1 MYIKYSKEK
10 EKLVDLIQT
19 DDGFQNMK
27 TETVVMLNTLT
38 NSKLKFNE
46 EKEET
51 SMCLAIDEL
60 REEAKQEGIE
70 FGRRELIEKM
80 LMNHETM
87 DKIKEYTGYT
97 QENDALYGRS
107 DVENKNGSLNNT
119 IFRLRKQLTAA
130 GLPESSYININGG
143 MCTWD
148 PDIET
153 SVDVCDFKQTI
164 ESARH
169 EKSQKTKMEIYAKA
183 WKLYTGEFLPDMMG
197 EDWAAVENIA
207 CRDMYFDCVEE
218 LCHYLKTEEKFE
230 ELYRVAHS
238 AAEIYPFYDWQIWE
252 IDSLIGMSRY
262 KDGLD
267 VYKRTTKLMFDEL
280 GLSPSAGM
288 LERFKLMG
296 ERTSQAA
303 GAIEDIKYRLR
314 EKESIE
320 GAYYCT
326 YPSFVDVYHVFG
338 RMMER
343 TGMSVFLMLCTL
355 NFINIET
362 DDENQKYYSEL
373 LRESIQKAVRKGDF
387 YTRYNIQQYLVMLIG
402 ITQENCTL
410 VSKRINKEF
419 NKRLTRRKNVS
430 IDYYVASLGEVCND

>member
-1 MYIKYSKEK
+1 MKNILKVRMLGGFTLEYKGKELVLDRNNVSKTTQLFQLLLLHTQDGGISK
-10 EKLVDLIQT
+10 AALI
-19 DDGFQNMK
+19 
-27 TETVVMLNTLT
+27 
-38 NSKLKFNE
+38 
-46 EKEET
+46 
-51 SMCLAIDEL
+51 
-60 REEAKQEGIE
+60 
-70 FGRRELIEKM
+70 
-80 LMNHETM
+80 
-87 DKIKEYTGYT
+87 
-97 QENDALYGRS
+97 DALYGRS

-197 EDWAAVENIA
+197 EDWAVVENIA

-230 ELYRVAHS
+230 
-238 AAEIYPFYDWQIWE
+238 
-252 IDSLIGMSRY
+252 
-262 KDGLD
+262 
-267 VYKRTTKLMFDEL
+267 EL

>member
-1 MYIKYSKEK
+1 MKNILKVRMLGGFTLEYKGKELVLDRNNVSKTTQLFQLLLLHTQDGGISK
-10 EKLVDLIQT
+10 AALI
-19 DDGFQNMK
+19 
-27 TETVVMLNTLT
+27 
-38 NSKLKFNE
+38 
-46 EKEET
+46 
-51 SMCLAIDEL
+51 
-60 REEAKQEGIE
+60 
-70 FGRRELIEKM
+70 
-80 LMNHETM
+80 
-87 DKIKEYTGYT
+87 
-97 QENDALYGRS
+97 DALYGRS

-267 VYKRTTKLMFDEL
+267 VYKRTTKLVTIRRNARAIQTYGRANLTGSRRNRRHQVPPPRKRIHRRRLLLHLSKLCGRLPRVRPHDGTNRHVRIPDALHPEL
-280 GLSPSAGM
+280 YKYRDRRRKSEIL
-288 LERFKLMG
+288 F
-296 ERTSQAA
+296 RTSP
-303 GAIEDIKYRLR
+303 RVHS
-314 EKESIE
+314 ESS
-320 GAYYCT
+320 
-326 YPSFVDVYHVFG
+326 P
-338 RMMER
+338 
-343 TGMSVFLMLCTL
+343 
-355 NFINIET
+355 
-362 DDENQKYYSEL
+362 
-373 LRESIQKAVRKGDF
+373 
-387 YTRYNIQQYLVMLIG
+387 
-402 ITQENCTL
+402 
-410 VSKRINKEF
+410 
-419 NKRLTRRKNVS
+419 
-430 IDYYVASLGEVCND
+430 

>member
-1 MYIKYSKEK
+1 
-10 EKLVDLIQT
+10 
-19 DDGFQNMK
+19 
-27 TETVVMLNTLT
+27 
-38 NSKLKFNE
+38 
-46 EKEET
+46 
-51 SMCLAIDEL
+51 
-60 REEAKQEGIE
+60 
-70 FGRRELIEKM
+70 
-80 LMNHETM
+80 
-87 DKIKEYTGYT
+87 
-97 QENDALYGRS
+97 
-107 DVENKNGSLNNT
+107 
-119 IFRLRKQLTAA
+119 
-130 GLPESSYININGG
+130 

-164 ESARH
+164 ESARR
-169 EKSQKTKMEIYAKA
+169 EKYQKAKMEIYAKA

-207 CRDMYFDCVEE
+207 CRDMYLDCVEE
-218 LCHYLKTEEKFE
+218 LH
-230 ELYRVAHS
+230 RVAHS
-238 AAEIYPFYDWQIWE
+238 AAEIYPLYDWQVWE

-355 NFINIET
+355 DFINIEA
-362 DDENQKYYSEL
+362 DGENQKYYSEL

-430 IDYYVASLGEVCND
+430 IDYYVASLGEVCDTETTSNDRRTS

>member
-1 MYIKYSKEK
+1 MLGGFTLEYKGKELVLDRNNVSKTTQLFQLLLLHTQDGGISK
-10 EKLVDLIQT
+10 AALI
-19 DDGFQNMK
+19 
-27 TETVVMLNTLT
+27 
-38 NSKLKFNE
+38 
-46 EKEET
+46 
-51 SMCLAIDEL
+51 
-60 REEAKQEGIE
+60 
-70 FGRRELIEKM
+70 
-80 LMNHETM
+80 
-87 DKIKEYTGYT
+87 
-97 QENDALYGRS
+97 DALYGRS
-107 DVENKNGSLNNT
+107 DVENKNG
-119 IFRLRKQLTAA
+119 
-130 GLPESSYININGG
+130 
-143 MCTWD
+143 
-148 PDIET
+148 
-153 SVDVCDFKQTI
+153 
-164 ESARH
+164 
-169 EKSQKTKMEIYAKA
+169 
-183 WKLYTGEFLPDMMG
+183 
-197 EDWAAVENIA
+197 
-207 CRDMYFDCVEE
+207 
-218 LCHYLKTEEKFE
+218 
-230 ELYRVAHS
+230 
-238 AAEIYPFYDWQIWE
+238 
-252 IDSLIGMSRY
+252 SLIGMSRY

-355 NFINIET
+355 DFINIET
-362 DDENQKYYSEL
+362 DNENQKYYSEL

>member
-1 MYIKYSKEK
+1 MLNKDKSNQNEKTRNRTRYLLKEK
-10 EKLVDLIQT
+10 SMKNILKVRMLGGFTLEYKGKELVLDRNNVSKTTQLFQLLLLHTQDGGISKAALI
-19 DDGFQNMK
+19 
-27 TETVVMLNTLT
+27 
-38 NSKLKFNE
+38 
-46 EKEET
+46 
-51 SMCLAIDEL
+51 
-60 REEAKQEGIE
+60 
-70 FGRRELIEKM
+70 
-80 LMNHETM
+80 
-87 DKIKEYTGYT
+87 
-97 QENDALYGRS
+97 DALYGRS

-148 PDIET
+148 
-153 SVDVCDFKQTI
+153 
-164 ESARH
+164 
-169 EKSQKTKMEIYAKA
+169 
-183 WKLYTGEFLPDMMG
+183 PDMMG

-267 VYKRTTKLMFDEL
+267 VYKRTTKLMFEEL

>member
-1 MYIKYSKEK
+1 MLNKDKSNQNEKTRNRTRYLLKEK
-10 EKLVDLIQT
+10 SMKNILKVRMLGGFTLEYKGKELVLDRNNVSKTTQLFQLLLLHTQDGGISKAALI
-19 DDGFQNMK
+19 
-27 TETVVMLNTLT
+27 
-38 NSKLKFNE
+38 
-46 EKEET
+46 
-51 SMCLAIDEL
+51 
-60 REEAKQEGIE
+60 
-70 FGRRELIEKM
+70 
-80 LMNHETM
+80 
-87 DKIKEYTGYT
+87 
-97 QENDALYGRS
+97 DALYGRS
-107 DVENKNGSLNNT
+107 DVENKNGNLNNT

-267 VYKRTTKLMFDEL
+267 VYKRTTRLMFEEL

-355 NFINIET
+355 NFINNEKRISFTEVSNREQILEQRGSIDT
-362 DDENQKYYSEL
+362 LAVYVRYRQNATWQGSVYHMKNNEREDFNSEL
-373 LRESIQKAVRKGDF
+373 DLLKI
-387 YTRYNIQQYLVMLIG
+387 I
-402 ITQENCTL
+402 ENCQNST
-410 VSKRINKEF
+410 
-419 NKRLTRRKNVS
+419 KNVAES
-430 IDYYVASLGEVCND
+430 G

>member
-1 MYIKYSKEK
+1 MDLHWNIKEK
-10 EKLVDLIQT
+10 
-19 DDGFQNMK
+19 NWSW
-27 TETVVMLNTLT
+27 TVTMYQRPH
-38 NSKLKFNE
+38 SCFNYYFYIHRME
-46 EKEET
+46 ESPKQHS
-51 SMCLAIDEL
+51 SMPCMA
-60 REEAKQEGIE
+60 EA
-70 FGRRELIEKM
+70 M
-80 LMNHETM
+80 S
-87 DKIKEYTGYT
+87 KIK
-97 QENDALYGRS
+97 
-107 DVENKNGSLNNT
+107 
-119 IFRLRKQLTAA
+119 TAA
-130 GLPESSYININGG
+130 STTQYSGSESSYININGG

-207 CRDMYFDCVEE
+207 CRDMDFDCVEE

-355 NFINIET
+355 DFINIET

-373 LRESIQKAVRKGDF
+373 LRESIQHAVRKGDF

-402 ITQENCTL
+402 ITQENCTI
-410 VSKRINKEF
+410 VSKRINIEF

-430 IDYYVASLGEVCND
+430 IDYYVASLGEVCDTEATNNDRRTS

>member
-1 MYIKYSKEK
+1 
-10 EKLVDLIQT
+10 
-19 DDGFQNMK
+19 
-27 TETVVMLNTLT
+27 
-38 NSKLKFNE
+38 
-46 EKEET
+46 
-51 SMCLAIDEL
+51 
-60 REEAKQEGIE
+60 
-70 FGRRELIEKM
+70 
-80 LMNHETM
+80 
-87 DKIKEYTGYT
+87 
-97 QENDALYGRS
+97 
-107 DVENKNGSLNNT
+107 
-119 IFRLRKQLTAA
+119 
-130 GLPESSYININGG
+130 
-143 MCTWD
+143 
-148 PDIET
+148 
-153 SVDVCDFKQTI
+153 
-164 ESARH
+164 
-169 EKSQKTKMEIYAKA
+169 
-183 WKLYTGEFLPDMMG
+183 MMG

-267 VYKRTTKLMFDEL
+267 VYKRTTKLMFEEL

-355 NFINIET
+355 DFINIET

-430 IDYYVASLGEVCND
+430 IDYYVASLGEVCDTETTNNDRRTS